1 MSLVNN
7 LQTLLDLAGLGHGNK
22 LSVITDVDET
32 VLLEDGSEKGVEND
46 RGRRVRDNTRLLVK
60 LLGEQV
66 NTEVTVLAGL
76 GRGGDTDDLARA
88 VLEDDQVTNADVVA
102 RDGEGALGRLVGRR
116 DVSGLGQVGVVV
128 GVSSDGV
135 VVVNIGSVG
144 VSTVRIVLAHS
155 ERVGTRVVERVRVR
169 VVA

>member
-32 VLLEDGSEKGVEND
+32 VLLEDGSEKGVEHD
-46 RGRRVRDNTRLLVK
+46 RWRRVRDNTRLLVK

-76 GRGGDTDDLARA
+76 GRGGDTDDLART

-102 RDGEGALGRLVGRR
+102 RDGEGALG
-116 DVSGLGQVGVVV
+116 
-128 GVSSDGV
+128 
-135 VVVNIGSVG
+135 
-144 VSTVRIVLAHS
+144 
-155 ERVGTRVVERVRVR
+155 
-169 VVA
+169 